1 MKEKFES
8 ILLQLKSNLKSDSVI
23 NELKTDKDKE
33 LHEKLINVV
42 NNYYENIDLF
52 NKEKDSLQKLLFENA
67 RNLLEKTNSTSFYL
81 YLPNYRNYAN
91 FLVDN
96 YYKNENNGSVNI
108 NIEDK
113 LNEFLL
119 KLSNEKKNIDI
130 KPEKFLL
137 NSEEF
142 NLLTKELESRNLIK
156 GQRLI
161 SGEYLFQGLTFE
173 GIKYLEKVN
182 NKETEDLTDKMI
194 KKEIIEIPSLKFEN
208 LPEKILNFST
218 WKEVYDWAVKE
229 VKEWEHWYDYIS
241 DLPNNIKSAINIHR
255 GATIRLWGES
265 QKLLINTSSERDF
278 KRFSRMAVKALHEVN
293 DSNPI
298 VSYSELG
305 KRMIEAMDDNPDEA
319 CHLNYVPNKPIEKTV
334 EVAMSSSLGF
344 GGHNA
349 VIAMKNVGAAAKRG
363 QALTRKSHGVF
374 VPVKAAQ
381 FYVAGGAKHCRGM
394 AAHSQGAVKIAA
406 TSPGRKSLQRFCR
419 KHRHVPHGFSNVI
432 QKFRHGAAYRLR
444 VMPSPESSSDTSSSW
459 RALKRS

>member
-319 CHLNYVPNKPIEKTV
+319 LKKYQNEFLRLLKDDTKISNKTV
-334 EVAMSSSLGF
+334 ISNPMIKGIEV
-344 GGHNA
+344 
-349 VIAMKNVGAAAKRG
+349 I
-363 QALTRKSHGVF
+363 
-374 VPVKAAQ
+374 
-381 FYVAGGAKHCRGM
+381 
-394 AAHSQGAVKIAA
+394 
-406 TSPGRKSLQRFCR
+406 
-419 KHRHVPHGFSNVI
+419 
-432 QKFRHGAAYRLR
+432 
-444 VMPSPESSSDTSSSW
+444 
-459 RALKRS
+459 